1 MTIQHKLLKTL
12 KHLTIILIVLTNFR
26 HLKFIFWCFKG
37 KISINALKYLYA
49 YLTRCIFIHG
59 YLNKFNKFLLKNLY
73 WRYANYLHQ
82 KVIFELKQSQMTE
95 EELNNFLKR

>member
-1 MTIQHKLLKTL
+1 MTIQHKILKML
-12 KHLTIILIVLTNFR
+12 KHLSIILIVLTNFR

-73 WRYANYLHQ
+73 WRYASYLHQ
-82 KVIFELKQSQMTE
+82 KVIFELRQSQMTE
-95 EELNNFLKR
+95 EELTNFLKR